1 MPCGTNFTAIP
12 GLEVIGSTSSRQY
25 NQTAKGSKQIGQE
38 LGVRFLLLGKVRWAK
53 DGSASRVQVRPEL
66 IEAAS
71 GAERWGESFDA
82 ALTDVFQVQAAIAG
96 RVARALNVALGDSV
110 QHQLAERPTQ
120 SLPAYEAFLRG
131 EETWR
136 DLSHRA
142 AIANYEQAVALD
154 TAFFQAWAQLARA
167 QATRPARTPAQAD
180 ASRRAAERA
189 LALAPNRPE
198 GHTAL
203 AEYFSSVLH
212 DYART
217 FTEDSIAVD
226 RAPGDA
232 NRLADLGNDETA
244 LGRWDKAR
252 GHLEQA
258 VRLDPRAPKPA
269 AGLGDL
275 LLKTRHY
282 PEAQQALD
290 HALMLKPASLWLI
303 EHRMILGLARGD
315 LAEAQA
321 VLRASPKE
329 LDPTAV
335 VAYVAYS
342 QDLMWVLDETQQQLL
357 LRLTPS
363 AFDDDRGI
371 GASNSPR
378 PTGCAGIVSKR
389 VCTAT
394 RLDWSS
400 KTG

>member
-1 MPCGTNFTAIP
+1 MPCGTNSTAIP

-189 LALAPNRPE
+189 LALAPEP
-198 GHTAL
+198 T
-203 AEYFSSVLH
+203 
-212 DYART
+212 
-217 FTEDSIAVD
+217 
-226 RAPGDA
+226 
-232 NRLADLGNDETA
+232 
-244 LGRWDKAR
+244 R
-252 GHLEQA
+252 GPHC
-258 VRLDPRAPKPA
+258 
-269 AGLGDL
+269 
-275 LLKTRHY
+275 
-282 PEAQQALD
+282 
-290 HALMLKPASLWLI
+290 AS
-303 EHRMILGLARGD
+303 RIL
-315 LAEAQA
+315 
-321 VLRASPKE
+321 
-329 LDPTAV
+329 
-335 VAYVAYS
+335 
-342 QDLMWVLDETQQQLL
+342 
-357 LRLTPS
+357 
-363 AFDDDRGI
+363 
-371 GASNSPR
+371 
-378 PTGCAGIVSKR
+378 
-389 VCTAT
+389 
-394 RLDWSS
+394 
-400 KTG
+400 